1 MKSNVI
7 TIDQDEI
14 VVRVSAEHE
23 FLLNSQEV
31 AFGYGVSSDAIRQH
45 KARHDDEL
53 SEGKHFI
60 TVTNC
65 HGGEPSTLW
74 TKRGIIRLGF
84 FIRSERAKKFRDAAE
99 DLILGVT
106 EKPAP
111 KADQTVARMLELV
124 GGLLG
129 LGYAQDAAADAAM
142 TMLGSRRMAS
152 CSPGRPRTTATAI
165 IIADIL
171 GERSLTWTQLWD
183 ECREQHGM
191 AASTFDKRLNKSVEF
206 GLVSRRVELGRS
218 IYSAVKQEASA

>member
-1 MKSNVI
+1 MKSNII

-14 VVRVSAEHE
+14 VVRVSAEHD

-31 AFGYGVSSDAIRQH
+31 AFGYGVSTEAIRSH
-45 KARHDDEL
+45 KSRHSDEL
-53 SEGKHFI
+53 SEGKHFL
-60 TVTNC
+60 TVATCN
-65 HGGEPSTLW
+65 GGEPSTLW

-129 LGYAQDAAADAAM
+129 LGYAQADAAD
-142 TMLGSRRMAS
+142 TALRMIGNGRTS
-152 CSPGRPRTTATAI
+152 VGRPSKVTAGEVLAMVQGRELTRQEWCETAI
-165 IIADIL
+165 NA
-171 GERSLTWTQLWD
+171 G
-183 ECREQHGM
+183 
-191 AASTFDKRLNKSVEF
+191 
-206 GLVSRRVELGRS
+206 VSRSRFYELANLMINSGRVTARADNGKILLS
-218 IYSAVKQEASA
+218 SKQEARA